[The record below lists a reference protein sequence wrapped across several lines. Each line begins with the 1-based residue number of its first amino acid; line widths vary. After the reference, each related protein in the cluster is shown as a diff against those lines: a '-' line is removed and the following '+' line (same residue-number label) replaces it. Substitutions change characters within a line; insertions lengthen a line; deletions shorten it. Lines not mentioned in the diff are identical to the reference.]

1 MNFFEKEMRS
11 LFEANNVL
19 TDMKFTGKMMI
30 GKLDDQK
37 LCKLQFVTTDT
48 VKKYPAICAT
58 IINSNE
64 GVVDKQNFKFS
75 DIIGMYQRGIGD
87 EVEPHIW
94 DYRDKPSWYTPVTPT
109 QKAEITDSILDY
121 VEMFQDQTYG
131 LAMQFK

>member
-19 TDMKFTGKMMI
+19 TDMKFTGKTMI
-30 GKLDDQK
+30 GKLDDKK

-48 VKKYPAICAT
+48 AKKYTAIQSS
-58 IINSNE
+58 IISPND
-64 GVVDKQNFKFS
+64 GIIDKQLFKFA
-75 DIIGMYQRGIGD
+75 DIIGMYKRRDFD

-94 DYRDKPSWYTPVTPT
+94 DYREKPSWYTPVTPT
-109 QKAEITDSILDY
+109 QKAEITDRILDY

>member
-19 TDMKFTGKMMI
+19 TDMKFTGKTMI
-30 GKLDDQK
+30 GKLDDKK
-37 LCKLQFVTTDT
+37 LCKLQFVTIDT
-48 VKKYPAICAT
+48 AKKYTAIQSS
-58 IINSNE
+58 IISPND
-64 GVVDKQNFKFS
+64 GIIDKQLFKFA
-75 DIIGMYQRGIGD
+75 DIIGMYQRSGFD

-94 DYRDKPSWYTPVTPT
+94 DYMDKPSWYTPVTPT
-109 QKAEITDSILDY
+109 QKAEITDRILDY